1 MHIHSF
7 HETKLHGTPEFPY
20 IVYHGKMP
28 DFLKSF
34 PLHWHDEFEIIYIT
48 SGQIKV
54 TIWSDTFTANEG
66 DIILVMPHTLH
77 SLEQISPDS
86 TEYFNILFHGSI
98 LRSSE
103 TDTCYEK
110 YITPLLSHE
119 KTISYYEKQGS
130 KLNSLLTPLLLSLIE
145 NRRLSYSTH
154 EYLVKGNLYMV
165 MHYLNQHAYAVN
177 EKEQFHQ
184 LNYNKLKTAFY
195 HIQNSYSKN
204 ITIKEVASLC
214 GFSESHFMKLFK
226 ELTGTSFTTYLIN
239 YRLEIAARQLA
250 ETNASII
257 EISTNCGFNNHSYFT
272 RTFVKKYGTTPSNYR
287 CNAQKF

>member
-7 HETKLHGTPEFPY
+7 HETKLHGTPDFPY

-66 DIILVMPHTLH
+66 DIILVLPHTLH
-77 SLEQISPDS
+77 SLEQNCPAPA
-86 TEYFNILFHGSI
+86 EYFNIMFHDSI
-98 LRSSE
+98 LHSSK
-103 TDTCYEK
+103 TDVCYEK
-110 YITPLLSHE
+110 YIAPFLSHE
-119 KTISYYEKQGS
+119 KTVSYHEKPGS
-130 KLNSLLTPLLLSLIE
+130 ELHSLLTPLLLSLIE
-145 NRRLSYSTH
+145 NRRQSYSTH
-154 EYLVKGNLYMV
+154 EYLVKSNLFMLI
-165 MHYLNQHAYAVN
+165 HYLNQHAYTVK
-177 EKEQFHQ
+177 EKEQTVQ
-184 LNYNKLKTAFY
+184 LTYGKLRTVFY

-226 ELTGTSFTTYLIN
+226 ELTGISFTTYLVN
-239 YRLEIAARQLA
+239 YRLEIAARQLVD
-250 ETNASII
+250 TNCSVIDIA
-257 EISTNCGFNNHSYFT
+257 TNCGFNNHSYFT
-272 RTFVKKYGTTPSNYR
+272 RAFVKKYGTTPSNYR
-287 CNAQKF
+287 CNPKKL